1 MRHDTFAQAFLL
13 SVFSWEFSM
22 GIRCW
27 SSMRLA
33 GLAAVLGGVAPCFA
47 GAASA
52 VADEVTFTRD
62 IAPILQ
68 RSCQHCHR
76 PDSVAPMSFLTY
88 EEVRPWARAM
98 KTRTALR
105 NRRGAMPPWF
115 IEKDIGIQHFKDD
128 PSLSE
133 DEIAAIAAWADSGAP
148 RGDPADL
155 PPPRFVVGED
165 DGWRIGTP
173 DLILRSPEITVRATG
188 ADRWE
193 PIGVVPTGLTQDRY
207 VEAVE
212 IREVNDIPKGSAG
225 GTVGGR
231 FVFHHLNYSSHV
243 LEDEQPEAFTAETTT
258 VWPVHEVGRNADIF
272 PADAGRILAADS
284 VLNLETAH
292 LHSNGRETKAHLEFA
307 FKFHPVGYRPD
318 VEWVRRFTGN
328 GVDISIKPTLAD
340 QELHAY
346 TVLQQHTKILT
357 FEPHMHAP
365 GIRMCLEAIWGAS
378 VQTLTCAGYDHNW
391 VRSYVYADDAA
402 PLLPEGTI
410 LHLIGYMDTTPA
422 NRNVADP
429 RNWGGGGR
437 RSVANMFID
446 LGEGLALSD
455 AEFEREMGDRRKRLG
470 LTKNDV
476 VIGCPLCQVHFPS
489 QADTPAG
496 P

>member
-1 MRHDTFAQAFLL
+1 MRSRRRHTF
-13 SVFSWEFSM
+13 
-22 GIRCW
+22 
-27 SSMRLA
+27 RLA
-33 GLAAVLGGVAPCFA
+33 GFAAFVWLVIGTTAGVSVAQPGAP
-47 GAASA
+47 G
-52 VADEVTFTRD
+52 DVTFTRD

-76 PDSVAPMSFLTY
+76 PESVAPMSLLTY
-88 EEVRPWARAM
+88 EEARPWARAM
-98 KTRTALR
+98 KSRTALR
-105 NRRGAMPPWF
+105 NERGAMPPWF
-115 IEKDIGIQHFKDD
+115 IEKDIGIQHYKDD

-133 DEIAAIAAWADSGAP
+133 SEIAAIATWADTGAP

-155 PPPRFVVGED
+155 PPPKYVAGDME
-165 DGWRIGTP
+165 GWRIGTP
-173 DLILRSPEITVRATG
+173 DLVLRSREVTVLASG

-193 PIGVVPTGLTQDRY
+193 PIGIVPTGLMEDRY

-212 IREVNDIPKGSAG
+212 IREVNDIPKDGANN
-225 GTVGGR
+225 TVGGR
-231 FVFHHLNYSSHV
+231 FVLHHLNYSSHV
-243 LEDEQPEAFTAETTT
+243 VEDEQPDAFTADTTT

-272 PADAGRILAADS
+272 PPDAGRILAAGS

-292 LHSNGRETKAHLEFA
+292 LHSNGRDTKAYLEFA
-307 FKFHPVGYRPD
+307 FKLHPVGYKPS
-318 VEWVRRFTGN
+318 VTWVRRLTGN
-328 GVDISIKPTLAD
+328 GVDISIKPTMAD

-346 TVLQQHTKILT
+346 TVLEQHTKILT

-402 PLLPEGTI
+402 PILPEGAI
-410 LHLIGYMDTTPA
+410 LHLIGYMDTTPG

-446 LGEGLALSD
+446 LGEAIALTD
-455 AEFEREMGDRRKRLG
+455 EEFEQEMGERRDRLG

-476 VIGCPLCQVHFPS
+476 VIGCPLCQVRFPS
-489 QADTPAG
+489 QEMAP
-496 P
+496 

>member
-1 MRHDTFAQAFLL
+1 MQTRRP
-13 SVFSWEFSM
+13 SVLR
-22 GIRCW
+22 IVP
-27 SSMRLA
+27 LV
-33 GLAAVLGGVAPCFA
+33 AVLGLALPL
-47 GAASA
+47 GAAA
-52 VADEVTFTRD
+52 QDGPTDEVTFTKD

-76 PDSVAPMSFLTY
+76 PDSVAPMSLLTY
-88 EEVRPWARAM
+88 EETRPWARAM
-98 KTRTALR
+98 KNRTALR
-105 NRRGAMPPWF
+105 SQRGAMPPWF

-133 DEIAAIAAWADSGAP
+133 AEIASIASWADNGAP

-155 PPPRFVVGED
+155 PPPRYVPGQD

-173 DLILRSPEITVRATG
+173 DLILRSPEVTVRATG

-193 PIGVVPTGLTQDRY
+193 PVGVVPTGLSEDRY
-207 VEAVE
+207 VAAVE
-212 IREVNDIPKGSAG
+212 IREINDIPQDGSSS
-225 GTVGGR
+225 TVGGR

-243 LEDEQPEAFTAETTT
+243 IEDENPEGFTADTTT

-272 PADAGRILAADS
+272 PSNAGRILAAGS

-292 LHSNGRETKAHLEFA
+292 LHSNGRDTKAHLEFA
-307 FKFHPVGYRPD
+307 FKFHPVGYEPSVR
-318 VEWVRRFTGN
+318 WVRRFTGN
-328 GVDISIKPTLAD
+328 GVDISIKPTMAD

-346 TVLQQHTKILT
+346 AVLQQHTKILT

-378 VQTLTCAGYDHNW
+378 IQTLTCAGYDHNW

-410 LHLIGYMDTTPA
+410 LHVTGYMDTTPG

-446 LGEGLALSD
+446 LGEGIALTD
-455 AEFEREMGDRRKRLG
+455 EEFELEMGMRRNRLN
-470 LTKNDV
+470 LTVNDV
-476 VIGCPLCQVHFPS
+476 VIGCPLCQVRFPS
-489 QADTPAG
+489 QEGLTASP
-496 P
+496 